1 MRYYFDIRD
10 GDHISRDE
18 IGVELRN
25 IDAAHTEAAVALTE
39 MARDYL
45 PSDGP
50 HRVLGI
56 HVRDF
61 SGKRFKVTID
71 YDVEEQG
78 AAAPATAA

>member
-10 GDHISRDE
+10 GAHVTRDDV
-18 IGVELRN
+18 GVELRN
-25 IDAAHTEAAVALTE
+25 IDAAHTEASIALTE

-56 HVRDF
+56 HVRDCE
-61 SGKRFKVTID
+61 GARFKVTIE
-71 YDVEEQG
+71 YDVEEQ
-78 AAAPATAA
+78 AADTPALAE

>member
-10 GDHISRDE
+10 GDHIAKDE
-18 IGVELRN
+18 FGVELRN

-56 HVRDF
+56 HVRD
-61 SGKRFKVTID
+61 SAGPQFKVTID
-71 YDVEEQG
+71 YDVEELRAVAPV
-78 AAAPATAA
+78 AA

>member
-10 GDHISRDE
+10 GDHVSRDE
-18 IGVELRN
+18 VGVELRN
-25 IDAAHTEAAVALTE
+25 IDAAHTEATVALTE

-56 HVRDF
+56 HVRD
-61 SGKRFKVTID
+61 SAGAQFKVTID
-71 YDVEEQG
+71 YDVEEQR
-78 AAAPATAA
+78 AVAPVVA

>member
-10 GDHISRDE
+10 GDHVSRDE
-18 IGVELRN
+18 VGVELRN
-25 IDAAHTEAAVALTE
+25 IDAAHTEAAVAVTE

-56 HVRDF
+56 HVRD
-61 SGKRFKVTID
+61 STGAQFKVTLD
-71 YDVEEQG
+71 YDVEEQR
-78 AAAPATAA
+78 AAAPAAV

>member
-10 GDHISRDE
+10 GDHVSRDE
-18 IGVELRN
+18 VGVELRN
-25 IDAAHTEAAVALTE
+25 IDAAHTEAAVAVTE

-56 HVRDF
+56 HVRD
-61 SGKRFKVTID
+61 SAGAQFKVTLD
-71 YDVEEQG
+71 YDVEEQR
-78 AAAPATAA
+78 AVAPVVA

>member
-10 GDHISRDE
+10 GDHMSRDE
-18 IGVELRN
+18 VGVELRS
-25 IDAAHTEAAVALTE
+25 IDAAHTEAAVAVTE

-56 HVRDF
+56 HVRD
-61 SGKRFKVTID
+61 SAGPQFKVTID
-71 YDVEEQG
+71 YDVEELRV
-78 AAAPATAA
+78 ATPATV